1 MGESKGSQYD
11 RHTELFWEKQ
21 TVQGCVV
28 LVPNLYTA
36 GGTRELPLQ
45 VVVQLTHLVSECH
58 LFCLLC
64 PGEDEVKLMNYSLLE
79 HSHKYMPSLLPVLL
93 QSLNLLYTVGLPWF
107 HNCMKEKVY
116 HNVCK
121 HVCMAGNN
129 LPYNKLGNCTN
140 NAQSRGS
147 FRKIVKRGQKRGARF
162 CQGDVNAPLYP
173 LLPPSKCMVRSR

>member
-1 MGESKGSQYD
+1 MCCTCTQLVYSRWHRRAALAGSSAINSP
-11 RHTELFWEKQ
+11 HFW
-21 TVQGCVV
+21 
-28 LVPNLYTA
+28 VPPVPLA
-36 GGTRELPLQ
+36 LPWRRK
-45 VVVQLTHLVSECH
+45 
-58 LFCLLC
+58 
-64 PGEDEVKLMNYSLLE
+64 VKLMNYSLLE
-79 HSHKYMPSLLPVLL
+79 HSHQYMPSLLPVLL

-107 HNCMKEKVY
+107 HNCIKEKVY

-162 CQGDVNAPLYP
+162 CQGDMNAPLCP
-173 LLPPSKCMVRSR
+173 PPPSNCMVRSR